1 MADGSEIIRS
11 RILLEPFDI
20 SYKLFAVAMEV
31 AMKRTVLTTLVL
43 IACAL
48 LAAGVSASSFFKIG
62 EKAPTFT
69 LTSITGE
76 TVSLE
81 ALKGKVVVLGLFHIC
96 EPCLMQGTNLQ
107 KVYEA
112 TRGKDVAVVGVNSAG
127 NSKKA
132 VTEFLTQFPV
142 KVTYPYLIDPD
153 KTTDKLYGGGRF
165 IPNVYIIDRDGVIRW
180 QRVGNMDLAGPEVI
194 LQEVNKLLANSA
206 SKM

>member
-1 MADGSEIIRS
+1 MR
-11 RILLEPFDI
+11 
-20 SYKLFAVAMEV
+20 
-31 AMKRTVLTTLVL
+31 RTILTTVVPVACVLV
-43 IACAL
+43 AATA
-48 LAAGVSASSFFKIG
+48 LAASFFKIG

-69 LTSITGE
+69 LTSNTGGA
-76 TVSLE
+76 VLLGALE
-81 ALKGKVVVLGLFHIC
+81 GKVVVLGLFHIC

-142 KVTYPYLIDPD
+142 KVTYPYLIDP
-153 KTTDKLYGGGRF
+153 KKITDKLYGGGRF
-165 IPNVYIIDRDGVIRW
+165 IPNVYIIDRDGIIRW

-194 LQEVNKLLANSA
+194 LQEVEKLLASGGA
-206 SKM
+206 KGL